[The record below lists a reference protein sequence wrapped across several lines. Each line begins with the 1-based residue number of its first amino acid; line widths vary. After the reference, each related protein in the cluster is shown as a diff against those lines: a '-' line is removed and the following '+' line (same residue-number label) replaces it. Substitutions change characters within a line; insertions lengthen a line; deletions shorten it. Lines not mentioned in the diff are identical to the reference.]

1 MNITKIYPDN
11 EYLKKIDLYKNDE
24 LIKINTVE
32 KITRSRIQIESIIL
46 NNYIYIHSD
55 ETRLMSARRTFRG
68 FNIYDLRTNRFLCQL
83 KANIF
88 GTRYIMNKK
97 ECIMG
102 RKNIEEN
109 IDNEDTIIGEMHCCK
124 FEQMFLEGDN
134 SQDTNLDEI
143 SPKYVE
149 ECLPSL
155 EVVYDVKFLKH
166 DKPRC
171 FTVKLGELEL
181 QNKRPIYNPET
192 NSYSLNFNGRVT
204 IASVKNFQIVHP
216 LEPTFITLTFGKEG
230 ADTYILDFTH
240 PWSALQAFCIGL
252 SALDHK
258 LGFE

>member
-1 MNITKIYPDN
+1 MNIAKTYPN
-11 EYLKKIDLYKNDE
+11 NKYPKKIDLYKNDE

-68 FNIYDLRTNRFLCQL
+68 FNIYDLRTNKFLCQL

-97 ECIMG
+97 ECIG
-102 RKNIEEN
+102 THIDTENN
-109 IDNEDTIIGEMHCCK
+109 IDDEDAIVEEMHCCK
-124 FEQMFLEGDN
+124 FEQLFSENEN
-134 SQDTNLDEI
+134 SPDVQLDEI
-143 SPKYVE
+143 SPKSVK

-155 EVVYDVKFLKH
+155 EVIYDVKFLKR

-230 ADTYILDFTH
+230 VDTYILDFTH